1 MMLLKIEGF
10 ERGETAARLA
20 NQIIVDPLVTRSA

>member
-10 ERGETAARLA
+10 DRGETAARLA
-20 NQIIVDPLVTRSA
+20 NQIIVGLLATRSA

>member
-10 ERGETAARLA
+10 DRGETAARLA
-20 NQIIVDPLVTRSA
+20 NQIIVDPLAMRPA